1 MKSSGKHPYGFLAI
15 VALLIAIGH
24 SASASGQSLSSL
36 KIGDPSSK
44 LSALGKP
51 AAIENEKD
59 TTVRR
64 WVLPNGNEL
73 SVTTDMSDKIVY
85 MESDWNPGRDDTTAC
100 DLPGLRFGVTTLT
113 QLRKR
118 FGSNGFAFKDQAG
131 QLLTEDGAVMLNSY
145 EVGGFVITF
154 YNKVS
159 NKEVAQLNP
168 ESQGTIADHARLDAI
183 SIASPEYAKREW
195 GDRVYDPAY
204 KPISWK

>member
-1 MKSSGKHPYGFLAI
+1 MTPSDKHPYGFFVI
-15 VALLIAIGH
+15 VALLIAIGY
-24 SASASGQSLSSL
+24 SVCASGQSLSAL
-36 KIGDPSSK
+36 KIVDPSSQ
-44 LSALGKP
+44 LSSLGKP
-51 AAIENEKD
+51 AAIDNENGM
-59 TTVRR
+59 TVRR
-64 WVLPNGNEL
+64 WIIPNGNEL
-73 SVTTDMSDKIVY
+73 SITTDMADKIVY
-85 MESDWNPGRDDTTAC
+85 MESDWNPGKDDTTAC
-100 DLPGLRFGVTTLT
+100 DLPGLRFGVTTLA

-145 EVGGFVITF
+145 EASGFVITF

-195 GDRVYDPAY
+195 GNRVYDPSY
-204 KPISWK
+204 KPIDWK

>member
-1 MKSSGKHPYGFLAI
+1 MTSSGKHSHTFLAI

-24 SASASGQSLSSL
+24 GASASGQSLSSL
-36 KIGDPSSK
+36 KIGDPTSK

-51 AAIENEKD
+51 TAIDSEKGM
-59 TTVRR
+59 TVRR

-85 MESDWNPGRDDTTAC
+85 MESDWNPGKDDTTAC

-113 QLRKR
+113 QLRNR

-145 EVGGFVITF
+145 EASGYVITF
-154 YNKVS
+154 YNKIS

-168 ESQGTIADHARLDAI
+168 ESQGTIADHAKLDAI

-195 GDRVYDPAY
+195 GDRVYDPGY
-204 KPISWK
+204 KQIDWK